1 MSSLSKL
8 IRFARD
14 VQAEASRITWPSFAD
29 TRQMSIMVAILA
41 TIVAIYLV
49 VVDFAIGAALKAIL
63 GF

>member
-1 MSSLSKL
+1 MSSLSTL
-8 IRFARD
+8 IRFMRD
-14 VQAEASRITWPSFAD
+14 VQAEAGRITWPSFAD

-49 VVDFAIGAALKAIL
+49 LVDLAIGAALKGIL